1 MKHKRQADSRRDLS
15 IWKLMHE
22 GSASDQ
28 QAFLAGLFDELCEID
43 FTQFKD
49 SPDFVSP
56 RLPYIRRLAF
66 WVGEYENGDFDRL
79 YDSSRALAYE
89 LLYRAMQFQP
99 VATNTPKTPENG

>member
-1 MKHKRQADSRRDLS
+1 MKHKRLPDSRRDLS

-22 GSASDQ
+22 GGESDRQ
-28 QAFLAGLFDELCEID
+28 RFLTGLYNELCEVD

-56 RLPYIRRLAF
+56 RLPYIRRVAF

-79 YDSSRALAYE
+79 YDSSRTLAYE
-89 LLYRAMQFQP
+89 LLYRAMQFQR
-99 VATNTPKTPENG
+99 VAAVSHNPRENG